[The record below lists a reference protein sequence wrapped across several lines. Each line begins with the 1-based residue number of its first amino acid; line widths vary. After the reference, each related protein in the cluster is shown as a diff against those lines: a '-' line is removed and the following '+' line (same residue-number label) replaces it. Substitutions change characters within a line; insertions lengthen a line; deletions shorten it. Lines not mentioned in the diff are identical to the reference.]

1 MAAWAD
7 RELTA
12 ELKHSGSSWL
22 EKIPGYRGYR
32 DKESRRDEDR
42 RVREALS
49 TGYMALAQRSTLAQG
64 SLARSGRLSE
74 IGGVERLERSLR
86 LFADRLRTASYGY
99 GGLFSDRPIDS
110 RTLDQLRQFDEGLSD
125 GLDQLEP
132 HVKRLETATL
142 PPPELSTTLTEATAL
157 VDALHRRFDLRGQ
170 VIERGEPAT
179 GNAVSELFAAA
190 PQAQPHVADDLHFGD
205 AVSIAATDYAIEGRM
220 EFHAD
225 KWAWRQ
231 YLLRDGEREAWLH
244 VPPSTSEPM
253 ALLASTAA
261 PDGDSP
267 PSVSG
272 VAYELSDSG
281 DATAEVVGL
290 RGREAARK
298 LRYWRYQS
306 SDRLLAFF
314 SYDWGTERQGLAGRS
329 LDPLEVTVFPRDA
342 RSSH

>member
-1 MAAWAD
+1 MTGWAD

-12 ELKHSGSSWL
+12 ESKHPGSSWL

-42 RVREALS
+42 RVREELS
-49 TGYMALAQRSTLAQG
+49 VGYMALAQRLTQAQG
-64 SLARSGRLSE
+64 TLARSGRLSE

-99 GGLFSDRPIDS
+99 GGLFSDRPIDG
-110 RTLDQLRQFDEGLSD
+110 RALDQLRQFDEGLGD
-125 GLDQLEP
+125 GLAQLEP
-132 HVKRLETATL
+132 HVMRLETATL
-142 PPPELSTTLTEATAL
+142 PPPELSTTLTEATVL

-170 VIERGEPAT
+170 VIERGEPAAAS
-179 GNAVSELFAAA
+179 AVSELFAAA

-205 AVSIAATDYAIEGRM
+205 AASIAATDYLIEGRM
-220 EFHAD
+220 EFHAGD
-225 KWAWRQ
+225 RAWRQ

-244 VPPSTSEPM
+244 VPPSISEPM
-253 ALLASTAA
+253 ALLEKAAA

-267 PSVSG
+267 PTVSG
-272 VAYELSDSG
+272 VAYQLIDSG

-306 SDRLLAFF
+306 PDRLLAFF
-314 SYDWGTERQGLAGRS
+314 AYDWGNERQALAGRT
-329 LDPLEVTVFPRDA
+329 LDPLEVTIFPRDA
-342 RSSH
+342 SSSR